1 LPGITEVIIERG
13 IMNDQERED
22 LMPAVSVI
30 IPTYNR
36 ANFITEAVDSILI
49 QDYSDVEIVVID
61 DGSDDDTKVMLRPY
75 ENKIRY
81 FYQENKGLGE
91 ARNKGI
97 KEAHGKYIALLDSD
111 DLWLPGKLQL
121 QIACME
127 AKPEIGLCCTNFH
140 QFNDEG
146 VIQGRD
152 QESWEAY
159 QRYGLT
165 LNTIFLNEEPLVNV
179 VGPELCHDGN
189 GTFLFGNIF
198 TEYLLGPLLLSSTA
212 VLKRSLALDVIPC
225 MNGFSYT
232 HDYYLFAYISKTHP
246 VGFINLPLCKK
257 RSDIKEKMGQAA
269 QLTAEKHQIG
279 LRMEYLRLT
288 ERLWRDDQLFFKDH
302 KKQVNHR
309 LSLIHSD
316 LGYRYFRNKMSKK
329 ALSHFVESIRLKPY
343 QKRVYPYLFFSALR
357 SLF

>member
-1 LPGITEVIIERG
+1 MPGITEVIIERG
-13 IMNDQERED
+13 IMNDQEREN

-36 ANFITEAVDSILI
+36 ANFITEAIVSVLA
-49 QDYSDVEIVVID
+49 QDYPDMEIVVID
-61 DGSDDDTKVMLRPY
+61 DGSDDDTEVILRPY
-75 ENKIRY
+75 KNKIRY
-81 FYQENKGLGE
+81 LYQDNKGLGE
-91 ARNKGI
+91 ARNRGI

-111 DLWLPGKLQL
+111 DLWLPDKLHL

-127 AKPEIGLCCTNFH
+127 AKPEVELCCTNFH

-146 VIQGRD
+146 IIKGKD

-165 LNTIFLNEEPLVNV
+165 LNSIFSNEEPLANV
-179 VGPELCHDGN
+179 VGPELNHYGN
-189 GTFLFGNIF
+189 GSLLFGNIF
-198 TEYLLGPLLLSSTA
+198 SEYLFGPLLLSSTA
-212 VLKRSLALDVIPC
+212 MLKRSLALDVIPH

-257 RSDIKEKMGQAA
+257 RSNIKEKIGQAA

-279 LRMEYLRLT
+279 LRKEYLRLT
-288 ERLWRDDQLFFKDH
+288 ERLWRDDTLFFKDH

-316 LGYRYFRNKMSKK
+316 LGYRYLRNKIAKK
-329 ALSHFVESIRLKPY
+329 ALLHFVESIRLKPY
-343 QKRVYPYLFFSALR
+343 QKRVYPFLFFAALR